1 MAFTLFISDLHLCE
15 SRPAITSTFV
25 RWLLSQATKAEALYI
40 LGDFFEYWA
49 GDDAL
54 QPSFHQPIMQALKQT
69 VELGTKVYL
78 MHGNRD
84 FLMGA
89 DFATATG
96 VTLLADPSL
105 ISLYGK
111 TVLLMHGDT
120 LCTDDLSYMSFRQQ
134 VREPS
139 WQAQFLSQTVAV
151 RQSFIEQARKKSESD
166 KSTKAMAI
174 MDVNNSALESVLRHY
189 DYPEILIHGHTHK
202 PMLHRHEFA
211 QHACQRYVLGDW
223 YEQGSYLKMTD
234 DGVISTQNID

>member
-25 RWLLSQATKAEALYI
+25 RWLLNQATQAEALYI

-120 LCTDDLSYMSFRQQ
+120 LCTDDLSYMAFRQQ

-139 WQAQFLSQTVAV
+139 WQAQFLSQTVAI

-189 DYPEILIHGHTHK
+189 HYPEILIHGHTHK
-202 PMLHRHEFA
+202 PMLHRHEIA

-223 YEQGSYLKMTD
+223 YEQGSCLKMTD
-234 DGVISTQNID
+234 DGVISTQKIT

>member
-25 RWLLSQATKAEALYI
+25 RWLLNQATQAEALYI

-69 VELGTKVYL
+69 VELGTTVYL

-96 VTLLADPSL
+96 VTLLADPRL

-120 LCTDDLSYMSFRQQ
+120 LCTDDLSYMAFRQQ

-139 WQAQFLSQTVAV
+139 WQAQFLSQTVAI

-166 KSTKAMAI
+166 KSTKAIAI

-189 DYPEILIHGHTHK
+189 HYPEILIHGHTHK

-223 YEQGSYLKMTD
+223 YEQGSCLKMTD
-234 DGVISTQNID
+234 DGVISTQKIT

>member
-1 MAFTLFISDLHLCE
+1 
-15 SRPAITSTFV
+15 
-25 RWLLSQATKAEALYI
+25 
-40 LGDFFEYWA
+40 
-49 GDDAL
+49 
-54 QPSFHQPIMQALKQT
+54 MQALKQT